1 MKTRL
6 TLLLVIL
13 LSVQVN
19 ASNRIKYYFNK
30 PVNTSVSKG
39 VNAQYLN
46 NCMGDTIVAYIN
58 RAKYTLDI
66 AVYNYT
72 SSFPAIAVAVNSAHN
87 RGVRVRWIYDFSSSN
102 TGITGSSPLVSSA
115 INKLRSPDPGSDY
128 FIMHNKFMVID
139 ALSANPDDAIVWTGS
154 SNWNTQQFNTDYN
167 NAVVIQHQPLAK
179 AYRDHFNMM
188 WGDTGIAP
196 NLALSKFGENKT
208 DLGNHNFIIDGKQ
221 VELYFSPAD
230 GVNDKILNAINSANT
245 DLYFGMSTFTMNTN
259 ATQMVTKSNSGV
271 YVAGINDTSSASNS
285 PHGILLAG
293 LGSSK
298 YKIHNLAGIYHNKFL
313 IVDASNKCSDPLV
326 LTGSHNWTNSA
337 DTKNDENTLIIHDDT
352 AANLFYQSFYAN
364 FAQLGGSLTNI
375 PDCDANSIDGTP
387 TIADDLIVFPNPS
400 TGNINITYSVGN
412 AGEVNFCIYNMAGK
426 LIQTY
431 SNAHVAAGQHNYD
444 WHISSPGIYLVR
456 MISNTGVTNKIVT
469 VTQ

>member
-6 TLLLVIL
+6 ILILATL
-13 LSVQVN
+13 LSVQVHATN
-19 ASNRIKYYFNK
+19 KIKYYFNK

-102 TGITGSSPLVSSA
+102 TGVIGTSLNSD

-167 NAVVIQHQPLAK
+167 NAVVIQHQPLAR

-196 NLALSKFGENKT
+196 NLALSKFGEDKT
-208 DLGNHNFIIDGKQ
+208 DLGNHNFTIDGKQ
-221 VELYFSPAD
+221 VEVYFSPAD
-230 GVNDKILNAINSANT
+230 GVNSKILNAINSANT
-245 DLYFGMSTFTMNTN
+245 DMYFGMSTFTMNSV
-259 ATQMVTKSNSGV
+259 ATQLVTKYNTGV
-271 YVAGINDTSSASNS
+271 YTAGINDIANNGNS
-285 PHGILLAG
+285 PHGILSSG
-293 LGSSK
+293 LGSAR

-364 FAQLGGSLTNI
+364 FMQLGGSLTNI
-375 PDCDANSIDGTP
+375 PDCDANSIDGVTIP
-387 TIADDLIVFPNPS
+387 TDDLAVFPNPS
-400 TGNINITYSVGN
+400 TGNVTAMYTLSSTSDVYISL
-412 AGEVNFCIYNMAGK
+412 YNMTGK
-426 LIQTY
+426 LIHNH
-431 SNAHVAAGQHNYD
+431 SNYHVTAGEHNYELQ
-444 WHISSPGIYLVR
+444 ITTPGVYLMR
-456 MISNTGVTNKIVT
+456 LNTNAGVINRLLT
-469 VTQ
+469 VAQ

>member
-6 TLLLVIL
+6 TLILVIL
-13 LSVQVN
+13 LSAKVQATN
-19 ASNRIKYYFNK
+19 KIKYYFNK

-72 SSFPAIAVAVNSAHN
+72 SSFPAIAVAVNSAYN
-87 RGVRVRWIYDFSSSN
+87 RGVRVRWIYDFSSNN
-102 TGITGSSPLVSSA
+102 TGIPLLNSA
-115 INKLRSPDPGSDY
+115 INKLRSPDPGADY

-139 ALSANPDDAIVWTGS
+139 ALSSNPDDAIVWTGS

-167 NAVVIQHQPLAK
+167 NSVVIQHQPLAK

-196 NLALSKFGENKT
+196 NLTLSKFGDSKT

-221 VELYFSPAD
+221 VEVYFSPAD
-230 GVNDKILNAINSANT
+230 GVNNKILNAINSANT
-245 DLYFGMSTFTMNTN
+245 DMYFGMSTFTLNTN
-259 ATQMVTKSNSGV
+259 ASQMVSKNNSGV
-271 YVAGINDTSSASNS
+271 YVAGINDIASQTNS
-285 PHGILLAG
+285 PHGILESG
-293 LGSSK
+293 LGSSR
-298 YKIHNLAGIYHNKFL
+298 YKVHNIAGIYHNKFL

-364 FAQLGGSLTNI
+364 FTQLGGSLTNI
-375 PDCDANSIDGTP
+375 PDCDANSINGVSAVTDE
-387 TIADDLIVFPNPS
+387 LFVFPNPS
-400 TGNINITYSVGN
+400 TGKVTLNYSLGN
-412 AGEVNFCIYNMAGK
+412 ASEVYISTYNMAGK
-426 LIQTY
+426 LIQNY
-431 SNAHVAAGQHNYD
+431 NNNHVTAGEHNYELQ
-444 WHISSPGIYLVR
+444 ITTPGVYMVKMTTNR
-456 MISNTGVTNKIVT
+456 GVTNKLLT

>member
-1 MKTRL
+1 VHATNK
-6 TLLLVIL
+6 
-13 LSVQVN
+13 
-19 ASNRIKYYFNK
+19 IKYYFNK

-72 SSFPAIAVAVNSAHN
+72 SSFPLIATAVNSAHN

-102 TGITGSSPLVSSA
+102 TGLSPLYLNASINRLSSP
-115 INKLRSPDPGSDY
+115 NPGSDY

-139 ALSANPDDAIVWTGS
+139 ALSTNPDDAIVWTGS

-167 NAVVIQHQPLAK
+167 NSVVIQHQPLAK

-196 NLALSKFGENKT
+196 NLTLSKFGENKT

-221 VELYFSPAD
+221 VEVYFSPAD
-230 GVNDKILNAINSANT
+230 GVNSKILNAINSANT
-245 DLYFGMSTFTMNTN
+245 DMYFGMSTFTMNSL
-259 ATQMVTKSNSGV
+259 ATQLVTKYNTGV
-271 YVAGINDTSSASNS
+271 YVAGINDTANDGNS
-285 PHGILLAG
+285 PDGILYSG
-293 LGSSK
+293 LGSTR

-364 FAQLGGSLTNI
+364 FTQLGGSLTNI
-375 PDCDANSIDGTP
+375 PDCDANSIDGVT
-387 TIADDLIVFPNPS
+387 TLTDDLSVFPNPS
-400 TGNINITYSVGN
+400 TGNVSIIYSVGN
-412 AGEVNFCIYNMAGK
+412 ASEVNISTYNMAGK
-426 LIQTY
+426 LIQSYNNT
-431 SNAHVAAGQHNYD
+431 HVIAGEHNYELQ
-444 WHISSPGIYLVR
+444 ITTPGLYLVK
-456 MISNTGVTNKIVT
+456 MKTNAGVINRLLT